1 MTTPRRVSM
10 RVLRFIPL
18 LLLVSLLL
26 PSGTTAQE
34 PVDWD
39 MVAKIRAEGLERS
52 QVMDMVGYMAD
63 VLGPR
68 LTASPSMRRA
78 QEWAQAKMREVGL
91 ENIVYERAGE
101 HGVNWDNEYVSVH
114 MVAPDYQ
121 PLIAYPK
128 AFTAS
133 TDGRVEVEAVL
144 VRAETRGDLARY
156 RGRLRGKA
164 ALVGTP
170 TPTEPEFTPDARRMT
185 DEDLAGIART
195 PVGGAGER
203 TVTLTM
209 AQLDALREE
218 GGGEAEPLTP
228 AELHAF
234 LKDEGVALVVD
245 IGAGRGDEGTVLVGS
260 RYDSRADRSYE
271 GVMGSLPEVVV
282 ATEHYNR
289 MARILE
295 RNIPVRIQAEI
306 RNSIDDS
313 DPYYYNVVGEIP
325 GTDLAEEVVIL
336 GGHYDSWHGGT
347 GAVDNASGSAVAL
360 EAARIL
366 MAIGVRPRRTIR
378 VAFWT
383 YEEGGLNGSRE
394 YVNAHFGNPED
405 GKKPAYDKLSGY
417 FNMDNGTG
425 QFRGINLQGNMA
437 VAPIFEAWMEP
448 LNDLGVETISFRSV
462 SGTDHLS
469 FDRAGLNGWQFIQDP
484 IDYFPNRH
492 HTNMDVV
499 DGLVPEDMM
508 VNAVVM
514 AVFAYHAAMR
524 DELLPRKQAPEG
536 R

>member
-1 MTTPRRVSM
+1 MRVFWFLSFLFVSM
-10 RVLRFIPL
+10 SFVPEP
-18 LLLVSLLL
+18 V
-26 PSGTTAQE
+26 PAQE
-34 PVDWD
+34 PVDWEI
-39 MVAKIRAEGLERS
+39 VAKIREEGFQRS

-78 QEWAQAKMREVGL
+78 QEWAQEKMREVGL
-91 ENIVYERAGE
+91 ESIVLERAGE

-114 MVAPDYQ
+114 MMDPDYQ
-121 PLIAYPK
+121 PLIAYAK
-128 AFTAS
+128 AFTAG
-133 TDGRVEVEAVL
+133 TDGRIQGEAVI
-144 VRAETRGDLARY
+144 VNPRTRADLAPY
-156 RGRLRGKA
+156 RGTLNGKI
-164 ALVGTP
+164 ALAGEP
-170 TPTEPEFTPDARRMT
+170 TPTEPEFTPDAQRMT
-185 DEDLAGIART
+185 EEDLARMSRT
-195 PVGGAGER
+195 SVGQDDSR

-209 AQLDALREE
+209 AQVNALREGSQE
-218 GGGEAEPLTP
+218 EERLST
-228 AELHAF
+228 AELHEF

-245 IGAGRGDEGTVLVGS
+245 IGSGRGDEGTVYVGS

-271 GVMGSLPEVVV
+271 GVLASLPEVVL

-289 MARILE
+289 IYRILE
-295 RNIPVRIQAEI
+295 RGIPVRLEAEV
-306 RNSIDDS
+306 RNVVDDS

-325 GTDLAEEVVIL
+325 GTDLVDEIVIL

-366 MAIGVRPRRTIR
+366 KALDVQPRRTIR
-378 VAFWT
+378 VAFWS

-394 YVNAHFGNPED
+394 YVRAHFGNPEE
-405 GKKPAYDKLSGY
+405 GTKPAYEKLSGY

-425 QFRGINLQGNMA
+425 QFRGIYLQENML
-437 VAPIFEAWMEP
+437 VAPIFKAWMEP
-448 LNDLGVETISFRSV
+448 LEDLGVNTLAPGNT

-492 HTNMDVV
+492 HTNMDTV

-514 AVFAYHAAMR
+514 ATFAYHAAMR
-524 DELLPRKQAPEG
+524 NELLPRKQAPG
-536 R
+536 GK